1 MKNIKS
7 LLYAAAAVLLLPLT
21 SCSDDDYPQ
30 VPAPAGQEVY
40 FSDTLAT
47 SYTLTRDASKVEIP
61 LMRVK
66 TEEAETV
73 QLIFEDESG
82 LFTIPSSVTFAAGAN
97 SSNIA
102 IAYDF
107 AALEPASE
115 YKISLLVMGNQ
126 SEWGQSQ
133 VELKMVVPEPWIKLG
148 TGLYRDDIVPSLFN
162 GIEPREHE
170 VEIYEYD
177 GRKGYYYI
185 ASPYDAVFI
194 SEWFDAD
201 PSELVNNVQE
211 VKFIIDATD
220 PNAVVIASQSNPQ
233 PLGCILGQDGWLYT
247 FSVDPGT
254 LVDGVIT
261 FPENGLVAMFS
272 ELDGGYSA
280 NSHGLFRVVLPGVEL
295 LDYAISA
302 AYDGMKISADGAT
315 ASALFNLSFGE
326 DVASYKYVVAEG
338 DVTETL
344 DTVAAG
350 IVDGSLENVVDGNID
365 NTSIA
370 IALENSGLYS
380 FVAVPYND
388 EGEAQTADA
397 VIVVFYFPGAGGGS
411 VPEIECSLKAD
422 TVATLLENEAAEA
435 QFPSTTCLGWDVVA
449 TDVKELTYFLG
460 TTVSVNGV
468 GLTYQEI
475 LDQYGKK
482 TSGNKNSSGYSIVDY
497 LNQDGEYI
505 GVFTGLNADVEYTL
519 LVEIESIYG
528 KKYLLSD
535 THKTSA
541 YPYTGELVLG
551 EYTITDEEYESSST
565 FTLSHTAD
573 PNTFIV
579 KDLLLSNATQFYAA
593 YDSSAA
599 TLTLNGVEQGYED
612 DGNVFGG
619 LYAWFNKDRDWVY
632 GYFSF
637 ANLED
642 NNADNPVVFGIDAA
656 TKQIKSLN
664 TYLFISIYTNS
675 TKEFVGN
682 AYIFTPS
689 SVITKSEETAT
700 SAVKKT
706 GLLAD
711 SRISSL
717 RNCKMMDCNLSNHS
731 LNVERASRTLPVKA
745 EPCAREKKSAFTISD
760 RAKRSF

>member
-73 QLIFEDESG
+73 QLMFEDESG

-272 ELDGGYSA
+272 ELDGGYYA

-350 IVDGSLENVVDGNID
+350 IADGSLENVVDGNID

-397 VIVVFYFPGAGGGS
+397 VIVVFYFPGAGGGN
-411 VPEIECSLKAD
+411 VPDIDVTLELGYAEDYATQVEDAD
-422 TVATLLENEAAEA
+422 
-435 QFPSTTCLGWDVVA
+435 QYPSTTNLFFRIAA
-449 TDVKELTYFLG
+449 TDVKSVAYYINKTSVIEGSGVSYADILDSFGTDDSEIVTYLNNRGYFLG
-460 TTVSVNGV
+460 RFSNRQPG
-468 GLTYQEI
+468 
-475 LDQYGKK
+475 
-482 TSGNKNSSGYSIVDY
+482 TS
-497 LNQDGEYI
+497 
-505 GVFTGLNADVEYTL
+505 YTL
-519 LVEIESIYG
+519 LVKVESIYG
-528 KKYLLSD
+528 KKYIVSA
-535 THKTSA
+535 TKSTSQVD
-541 YPYTGELVLG
+541 YTGELVLG
-551 EYTITDEEYESSST
+551 DYYMTYTGNFKSENL
-565 FTLSHTAD
+565 FTLEGTEDPNEFVLADLGIETGLRWHATYDATASTLTCSGLLVNNEAKGCLFGYMLGYANQDQTQGYGIFAYEDETSDAIAD
-573 PNTFIV
+573 PIV
-579 KDLLLSNATQFYAA
+579 FK
-593 YDSSAA
+593 
-599 TLTLNGVEQGYED
+599 
-612 DGNVFGG
+612 
-619 LYAWFNKDRDWVY
+619 
-632 GYFSF
+632 
-637 ANLED
+637 
-642 NNADNPVVFGIDAA
+642 IDPA
-656 TKQIKSLN
+656 TKQIVELN
-664 TYLFISIYTNS
+664 TWIEVFVADVSSNKILGDAALFAPG
-675 TKEFVGN
+675 TKVELQADTASARTKALTVAKNFNKSQNTGVLRALKGSKFVN
-682 AYIFTPS
+682 AGI
-689 SVITKSEETAT
+689 KC
-700 SAVKKT
+700 
-706 GLLAD
+706 
-711 SRISSL
+711 SL
-717 RNCKMMDCNLSNHS
+717 M
-731 LNVERASRTLPVKA
+731 NVERASRTLPVKA

-760 RAKRSF
+760 RAQRCF